1 MESREKLLAGGLGTA
16 VLLWGGLGLYDSQI
30 GEPLK
35 AKDAQLVQTQEDSRT
50 SRSEWKALIKSQ
62 KLVHDSVSDSLPSRP
77 EDAQRVYAKWVQELA
92 ELSQWKAITP
102 NKVPDTRTQL
112 GKIGVRVPVTL
123 TAKARL
129 REVAT
134 FLWHFER
141 ADLLQR
147 VASMELISP
156 SADGDPEFTV
166 KITLEGISL
175 IAAESRTRLYP
186 ETELASAIDEQA
198 TTIQVADSSG
208 FLAPPP
214 FRIRIGGE
222 FATVTAVAGKSWT
235 LTRGVDDTKPAAHA
249 GDRSVEYAPF
259 RTPEPGHAVGI
270 ASYVQLL
277 EHSGFVKPVPKFEF
291 KPKLGSSPLPAL
303 TRGELWPAELKV
315 EGWNPTW
322 PAPAYELVKPPA
334 GLKVTAAG
342 KLEWVVPVEAEARE
356 YIVRVIARAGEV
368 TKVEADIRVTL
379 REKNR
384 PPKFDPATP
393 MKAFVGQPLTFPV
406 VAQDEDPGTRLTY
419 ALAGT
424 VPAGMTIDSIRG
436 TISWTP
442 AETVEAGPLA
452 FQVTATDS
460 GSPGLVATLEVKGQ
474 VDDDHA
480 QFTHLTGSM
489 ERDGNRIAQLNDR
502 LANTTITVHVGDK
515 VKASEMEF
523 VVDSIDSDGMSFRW
537 GTLRQRME
545 LGQHLRQAKTLPAA
559 PKTPPPPPVAVPL
572 EK

>member
-1 MESREKLLAGGLGTA
+1 MEPREKLLAGGLGTA
-16 VLLWGGLGLYDSQI
+16 VLLWGGMGLYDSQI

-35 AKDAQLVQTQEDSRT
+35 LKDSELVQVQEDSRT

-62 KLVHDSVSDSLPSRP
+62 KLVRDSVSDSLPARP
-77 EDAQRVYAKWVQELA
+77 EDAQRVYTKWVQELA

-102 NKVPDTRTQL
+102 NKVADTRTQL

-147 VASMELISP
+147 VSSLELISP

-166 KITLEGISL
+166 KITLEGVSL
-175 IAAESRTRLYP
+175 AAGESRTRLYP
-186 ETELASAIDEQA
+186 ETELASAIDGKA
-198 TTIQVADSSG
+198 TTMQVADSAG
-208 FLAPPP
+208 FLAQPP
-214 FRIRIGGE
+214 FRIRMGTE

-235 LTRGVDDTKPAAHA
+235 VTRGVDDTQPSAHA
-249 GDRSVEYAPF
+249 GDASVEYAPF
-259 RTPEPGHAVGI
+259 RAPEPGHAAGI
-270 ASYVQLL
+270 ASYAQLL
-277 EHSGFVKPVPKFEF
+277 ERSGFVKPSPKYEF
-291 KPKLGSSPLPAL
+291 KPKLGSSPLPVL
-303 TRGELWPAELKV
+303 TRGEPWPAELKV
-315 EGWNPTW
+315 DSWNPSW
-322 PAPAYELVKPPA
+322 PAPAFELVKPPA
-334 GLKVTAAG
+334 GLKVTPAG
-342 KLEWVVPVEAEARE
+342 KLEWVVPAEAEARE

-368 TKVEADIRVTL
+368 TKVEADLRVTL

-384 PPKFDPATP
+384 PPKFDRATP
-393 MKAFVGQPLTFPV
+393 FTAFVGQPLLFPV
-406 VAQDEDPGTRLTY
+406 VATDEDPGTRLTY

-424 VPAGMTIDSIRG
+424 VPAGMTIDASRG

-442 AETVEAGPLA
+442 EETVEAGPLA

-480 QFTHLTGSM
+480 QFTYLVAAVDNGGSRM
-489 ERDGNRIAQLNDR
+489 AWLFDR
-502 LANTTITVHVGDK
+502 LANTKIEVRVGDR

-523 VVDSIDSDGMSFRW
+523 VVDSIDSDGIAIRL
-537 GTLRQRME
+537 GTARQRME
-545 LGQHLRQAKTLPAA
+545 LGQHLRQGKTLPAA
-559 PKTPPPPPVAVPL
+559 PTTPPPPPLAVPL
-572 EK
+572 E

>member
-1 MESREKLLAGGLGTA
+1 MEPREKLLAGGLGTA

-30 GEPLK
+30 GKPLK
-35 AKDAQLVQTQEDSRT
+35 AKDAQLLQAQVDSEN

-62 KLVHDSVSDSLPSRP
+62 KLVRDSVSDSLPSRP
-77 EDAQRVYAKWVQELA
+77 EDAQRVYTKWVQELA

-102 NKVPDTRTQL
+102 NKVPDSRTQL

-147 VASMELISP
+147 VASLELISP

-166 KITLEGISL
+166 KITLEAISL
-175 IAAESRTRLYP
+175 TAAESRTRLYP
-186 ETELASAIDEQA
+186 ETELASAIDEKA

-208 FLAPPP
+208 FLTPPP

-222 FATVTAVAGKSWT
+222 FTTVTAVAGKSWT
-235 LTRGVDDTKPAAHA
+235 LTRGVDDTKPAAHT
-249 GDRSVEYAPF
+249 GDSRVENAPF
-259 RTPEPGHAVGI
+259 RTPEPGHAAGI
-270 ASYVQLL
+270 ASYTQLL

-291 KPKLGSSPLPAL
+291 KPKLGSSLLPVL
-303 TRGELWPAELKV
+303 TRGEPWPAELKV

-322 PAPAYELVKPPA
+322 PAPAYELVKPPV
-334 GLKVTAAG
+334 GLTVTPVG
-342 KLEWVVPVEAEARE
+342 KLVWVVPAEAEARE

-368 TKVEADIRVTL
+368 TKVESDVRVTL

-384 PPKFDPATP
+384 PPKFDPSTSL
-393 MKAFVGQPLTFPV
+393 KAFVGQPLTFPV
-406 VAQDEDPGTRLTY
+406 VAKDEDPGTRLTY

-424 VPAGMTIDSIRG
+424 VPAGMTIDSSRG

-442 AETVEAGPLA
+442 AETVEAAPLA
-452 FQVTATDS
+452 FQVTATDN

-474 VDDDHA
+474 VEDDHA
-480 QFTHLTGSM
+480 QFTYLVAAVDKGGS
-489 ERDGNRIAQLNDR
+489 RIAWLFDR
-502 LANTTITVHVGDK
+502 LANTKIEVRVGDK

-523 VVDSIDSDGMSFRW
+523 VVDSIDSDGIAIRL
-537 GTLRQRME
+537 GTARQRME
-545 LGQHLRQAKTLPAA
+545 LGQHLRQVKTLPTA